1 MKFSIL
7 IVEDETDI
15 REMIEEALTQ
25 PEYTIYTAGD
35 GQEALE
41 FLRKNDFIDLI
52 ILDLMLPRVNGMT
65 VLKKVREGNTVP
77 ILILSAKDGEY
88 EKVLG
93 LEYGADDYIT
103 KPFSVMELQA
113 RVKAFLRRT
122 TVYHTKAENRESSIT
137 IGDLTIETEDLV
149 VKKRGVPVSLTAK
162 EFEILKLFANH
173 PEKVYTKVS
182 IYQEVWDDEFLHDDN
197 VINVTIR
204 RLREKIED
212 QPSDPRYIKTVWGIG
227 YKLGIPVEGAK

>member
-1 MKFSIL
+1 MIFSHF
-7 IVEDETDI
+7 
-15 REMIEEALTQ
+15 ALY
-25 PEYTIYTAGD
+25 PC
-35 GQEALE
+35 QEH
-41 FLRKNDFIDLI
+41 
-52 ILDLMLPRVNGMT
+52 
-65 VLKKVREGNTVP
+65 
-77 ILILSAKDGEY
+77 
-88 EKVLG
+88 
-93 LEYGADDYIT
+93 
-103 KPFSVMELQA
+103 FSVMELQA

-122 TVYHTKAENRESSIT
+122 TIYHAKAEHHDSRIT

-149 VKKRGVPVSLTAK
+149 VKKKGVPLSLTAK

-182 IYQEVWDDEFLHDDN
+182 IYQEVWDEEFLHDDN

-227 YKLGIPVEGAK
+227 YKLGTPVEGGK

>member
-7 IVEDETDI
+7 IVEDEPDI

-41 FLRKNDFIDLI
+41 LIRQNDFALI
-52 ILDLMLPRVNGMT
+52 ILDLMLPKVNGMT
-65 VLKKVREGNTVP
+65 VLKKVREQNTVP
-77 ILILSAKDGEY
+77 ILILSAKDGEF

-122 TVYHTKAENRESSIT
+122 TIYHAKAEHHDSRIT

-149 VKKRGVPVSLTAK
+149 VKKKGVPLSLTAK

-182 IYQEVWDDEFLHDDN
+182 IYQEVWDEEFLHDDN

-227 YKLGIPVEGAK
+227 YKLGTPVEGGK

>member
-7 IVEDETDI
+7 IVEDEPDI

-41 FLRKNDFIDLI
+41 LIRQNDFDLI
-52 ILDLMLPRVNGMT
+52 ILDLMLPKVNGMT
-65 VLKKVREGNTVP
+65 VLKKVREQNTVP
-77 ILILSAKDGEY
+77 ILILSAKDGEF

-122 TVYHTKAENRESSIT
+122 TIYHAKAEHHDSRIA

-162 EFEILKLFANH
+162 EFEILKLFAKH

-182 IYQEVWDDEFLHDDN
+182 IYQEVWDEEFLHDDN

-227 YKLGIPVEGAK
+227 YKLGTPVEGGK

>member
-1 MKFSIL
+1 MVYSIL
-7 IVEDETDI
+7 IVEDETDV
-15 REMIEEALTQ
+15 RDMIEEALTQ
-25 PEYTIYTAGD
+25 PEYKIYTAGD

-41 FLRKNDFIDLI
+41 FIRRNDFIDLV
-52 ILDLMLPRVNGMT
+52 ILDLMLPKVNGMT
-65 VLKKVREGNTVP
+65 VLKKVREQYTIP
-77 ILILSAKDGEY
+77 ILILSVKDGESD
-88 EKVLG
+88 KVLG

-103 KPFSVMELQA
+103 KPFSIMELQA

-122 TVYHTKAENRESSIT
+122 SIYHTNTKNLESRIT

-149 VKKRGVPVSLTAK
+149 VKKKGVPISLTAK
-162 EFEILKLFANH
+162 EFEVLKLFAGH

-182 IYQEVWDDEFLHDDN
+182 IYQEVWDEEFLHDDN

-227 YKLGIPVEGAK
+227 YKLGTAAEGGL

>member
-1 MKFSIL
+1 MYTIL
-7 IVEDETDI
+7 IVEDDKSLSNGIALALRDPELTFVQAFDI
-15 REMIEEALTQ
+15 QNAAELYKTQNIALV
-25 PEYTIYTAGD
+25 
-35 GQEALE
+35 
-41 FLRKNDFIDLI
+41 
-52 ILDLMLPRVNGMT
+52 ILDLNLPDGSGLDFLRS
-65 VLKKVREGNTVP
+65 VRQSSVTPV
-77 ILILSAKDGEY
+77 LILTANDLEMDI
-88 EKVLG
+88 VTG
-93 LEYGADDYIT
+93 LESGADDYIT

-122 TVYHTKAENRESSIT
+122 TIYHAKAEHHDSRIA

-162 EFEILKLFANH
+162 EFEILKLFAKH

-182 IYQEVWDDEFLHDDN
+182 IYQEVWDEEFLHDDN

-227 YKLGIPVEGAK
+227 YKLGTPVEGGK